1 MFNSDELDR
10 TQFLPMCNLD
20 VESRTLN
27 LVEYARSNDHKHCVF
42 VGSDRRVCMAAYLQV
57 YAAMPDKEIH
67 HHSQARL
74 HIALNNGTVI
84 YFVSAES
91 PDSLRGC
98 QMHYVCLGP
107 LVRLTDRV
115 YTEVIRASVIGVES
129 YIIAQG
135 MPVDRDPKLI
145 RRT

>member
-1 MFNSDELDR
+1 MLDSDELER
-10 TQFLPMCNLD
+10 KSFLPMCRLD
-20 VESRTLN
+20 INPRTIN
-27 LVEYARSNDHKHCVF
+27 LVEYARTNDHKHCVF
-42 VGSDRRVCMAAYLQV
+42 VGSDRRICMVAYLQV
-57 YAAMPDKEIH
+57 REAIPDEELH
-67 HHSQARL
+67 SYSQARL
-74 HIALNNGTVI
+74 HLVLNNGSVI

-91 PDSLRGC
+91 PDSLRGR

-107 LVRLTDRV
+107 LVSLTDRV
-115 YTEVIRASVIGVES
+115 YTEVIRASVIGAES